1 MTAEATVN
9 GQVDPPSRARREVTR
24 TQGIRRFKWAI
35 LAPFLLLLLFILVPA
50 LWGQLFFSFFQF
62 SVYDAGDATGFLS
75 YFLSYYTASEFVGLD
90 IYREVFT
97 DGRFGNAILRSLG
110 FAAGSTIGC
119 FILGFGLALLMYRP
133 FRGQALYYV
142 FFILPML
149 TVPIVIAYTGE
160 MILYQNGP
168 LNDMLSRI
176 SGLRVE
182 FSFLYSGGITSLT
195 TIMFLE
201 IWNWTPFTFII
212 MMAGLAALPKEPQE
226 AAMILGAG
234 RWRIFRE
241 IQLPLLRPV
250 IMLAII
256 LRFLEAMAEFP
267 KTWGLLQGGPGSA
280 TETIPVYIYIHT
292 WQFFD
297 LSYGAALS
305 YVVLVLMIGIVLVG
319 IHLLRREKKSLDELY
334 MARPQES

>member
-1 MTAEATVN
+1 MTAEATLN
-9 GQVDPPSRARREVTR
+9 GQVDPPSRVRREVTR
-24 TQGIRRFKWAI
+24 SRGIKRFKWVI

-50 LWGQLFFSFFQF
+50 LWGQLFLSFFQF
-62 SVYDAGDATGFLS
+62 SIFDAGDSTGLM
-75 YFLSYYTASEFVGLD
+75 SYYEASEWVGID
-90 IYREVFT
+90 IFREVFT
-97 DGRFGNAILRSLG
+97 DTRFGAAIIRSLG
-110 FAAGSTIGC
+110 FALGSTIGC

-149 TVPIVIAYTGE
+149 TVPIVIAYTFE

-168 LNDMLSRI
+168 LNDVLSRI

-182 FSFLYSGGITSLT
+182 FSFLYSGGITSLM

-201 IWNWTPFTFII
+201 IWNWTPFSFII
-212 MMAGLAALPKEPQE
+212 MMAGLASLPKEPQE
-226 AAMILGAG
+226 AAMILGASK
-234 RWRIFRE
+234 WRIFWE
-241 IQLPLLRPV
+241 IQIPLLRPV
-250 IMLAII
+250 IMLALI

-280 TETIPVYIYIHT
+280 TETIPVYIYIHA

-297 LSYGAALS
+297 ISYGAALS
-305 YVVLVLMIGIVLVG
+305 YVVLVLMIGIVMAS